1 MGDEAG
7 THPTNS
13 TKQTSLA
20 GYNKDEIYLY
30 WSTDNVVPTWGN
42 GD

>member
-13 TKQTSLA
+13 TKQTGLA

-30 WSTDNVVPTWGN
+30 WNADNVVPTWGN